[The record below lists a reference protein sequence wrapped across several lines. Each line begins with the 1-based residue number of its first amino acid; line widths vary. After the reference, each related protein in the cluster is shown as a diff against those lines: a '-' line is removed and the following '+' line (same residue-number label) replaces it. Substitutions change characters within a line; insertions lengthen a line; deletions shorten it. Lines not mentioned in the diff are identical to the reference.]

1 MKTIKKGVE
10 KKRIAPYDVSM
21 MLSER
26 AAEVQRR
33 ISEILMED
41 HRKTQQQVISE
52 ANKLAYDLAEK
63 TGQSLWNICLT
74 TLPDYS
80 YDFKDS
86 DGRPG
91 LVCKIKLLP
100 IEFDF
105 THSPDYWEK
114 KYYQLKNELQKLL
127 DEKEE

>member
-1 MKTIKKGVE
+1 MKTIKKGME

-41 HRKTQQQVISE
+41 HRKTQQQVTSE

-63 TGQSLWNICLT
+63 TGQSIWDICLT

-80 YDFKDS
+80 YDFKDN

-114 KYYQLKNELQKLL
+114 KYYKLKNELQKLL

>member
-1 MKTIKKGVE
+1 MKTIKKGIE

-21 MLSER
+21 MVSEK

-63 TGQSLWNICLT
+63 TGQSLWDICLT

-80 YDFKDS
+80 YDFDDS
-86 DGRPG
+86 DGRPSM
-91 LVCKIKLLP
+91 VCKITLLP

-114 KYYQLKNELQKLL
+114 KYYKLKNELQKLL
-127 DEKEE
+127 NEKEE

>member
-1 MKTIKKGVE
+1 ME

-41 HRKTQQQVISE
+41 HRKTQQQVTSE

-63 TGQSLWNICLT
+63 TGQSIWNICLT

>member
-1 MKTIKKGVE
+1 MKTIKKGME
-10 KKRIAPYDVSM
+10 KKRVAPFDVSM
-21 MLSER
+21 MLSEK

-41 HRKTQQQVISE
+41 HRKTQQQVTSE

-63 TGQSLWNICLT
+63 TGQSIWNICLT

-80 YDFKDS
+80 YDFDDS

-91 LVCKIKLLP
+91 MVCKIKLLP

-114 KYYQLKNELQKLL
+114 KYYKLKNELQKLL
-127 DEKEE
+127 DAADE

>member
-41 HRKTQQQVISE
+41 HRKTQQQVTSE

-63 TGQSLWNICLT
+63 TGQSIWNICLT